1 MAAGISTALTARHMI
16 APRIAIHTP
25 APACTP
31 LPLTMLQFWNSR
43 HRAIT
48 ATAINE
54 KITSMNSL
62 SLPVGLGM
70 MTDAVFNKSRA
81 APMMDTIQGMDFSQ
95 SFVVLRLLM
104 SKPVLLTVPN
114 VPHV

>member
-1 MAAGISTALTARHMI
+1 
-16 APRIAIHTP
+16 
-25 APACTP
+25 
-31 LPLTMLQFWNSR
+31 
-43 HRAIT
+43 
-48 ATAINE
+48 
-54 KITSMNSL
+54 
-62 SLPVGLGM
+62 M

-114 VPHV
+114 VPHAMKMATAMSIIPAMVSRFVILESDLIANISPIRLKTS